1 MLNIEGPLGKKSLN
15 VDLEMFNIDIAE
27 GKEISIKPKK
37 VDQNSK
43 RLWGMNRSLIKN
55 AVIGSSAGY
64 EKILEFFTE
73 LDDYDVLGAIKVWN
87 NHSDKV
93 LAELCNMLVNRQLL
107 KVQIQKEEFSKEE
120 IEKHIQ
126 LASKHYAISEEEAN
140 YFVFNNNIENNAYNP
155 EMDRINILFKDGS
168 VMDITEASDNF
179 NVQALSMTVRK
190 YFLCYPS
197 ISG

>member
-1 MLNIEGPLGKKSLN
+1 MYWQVYLHKTVIS
-15 VDLEMFNIDIAE
+15 AE
-27 GKEISIKPKK
+27 F
-37 VDQNSK
+37 
-43 RLWGMNRSLIKN
+43 LLM
-55 AVIGSSAGY
+55 
-64 EKILEFFTE
+64 KILKRAKFLAKNGSDVFCSPAFKLFLYNDISKEDFQSKKTLESFTQ
-73 LDDYDVLGAIKVWN
+73 LDDYDVLGAIKVWS

-93 LAELCNMLVNRQLL
+93 LAELCNMLVNRHLL

-140 YFVFNNNIENNAYNP
+140 YFVFNSNIENNAYNP

-168 VMDITEASDNF
+168 VMDITEASDNL

-190 YFLCYPS
+190 HFLCYPS
-197 ISG
+197 I